1 MIVMSIAGVDPS
13 GGAGILADI
22 KTFQALGVYGTG
34 IVTALTAQNP
44 QMMYSLKAIE
54 TDYVEEQIDAV
65 LDSYNV
71 EYIKTGMLYSKD
83 IIKTVS
89 KKIREYN
96 LKAVVDPVMVATSG
110 GELAKDDLSQNL
122 LKYLLP
128 KAILTTPNVSEAEK
142 LTGIK
147 IADEE
152 KAEIACEKLGKICNN
167 IITGGHLNGTNITGI
182 DGKISTFKQELL
194 KTDNVHG
201 SGCNFSAAIVS
212 YLSQKNDLKT
222 SILKASEYT
231 YESIKNGKYG
241 TLIATSDS
249 LFLSLGISTSKTSL
263 ILPGFLSIITILS
276 AR

>member
-13 GGAGILADI
+13 GGAGIFADI

-44 QMMYSLKAIE
+44 QKMFSLKAIE
-54 TDYVEEQIDAV
+54 SSYVKEEIDAV

-83 IIKTVS
+83 IIKSVS
-89 KKIREYN
+89 KKIKEYN

-110 GELAKDDLSQNL
+110 GELAKNDLAQSL
-122 LKYLLP
+122 IKYLLP

-142 LTGIK
+142 LTKLK
-147 IADEE
+147 ITNKEE
-152 KAEIACEKLGKICNN
+152 AKIACEKLSKTCNN
-167 IITGGHLNGTNITGI
+167 IITGGHLNGINTMSI
-182 DGKISTFKQELL
+182 DGKISVLKQELL
-194 KTDNVHG
+194 KTDNLHG

-222 SILKASEYT
+222 SILKASDYT

-241 TLIATSDS
+241 TLIAK
-249 LFLSLGISTSKTSL
+249 L
-263 ILPGFLSIITILS
+263 
-276 AR
+276 

>member
-13 GGAGILADI
+13 GGAGLFADI

-44 QMMYSLKAIE
+44 QKMYSLKAIE
-54 TDYVEEQIDAV
+54 TSYVEEQIDAI
-65 LDSYNV
+65 LDTYNV
-71 EYIKTGMLYSKD
+71 EYIKTGMLYSTD
-83 IIKTVS
+83 IIKSVS

-110 GELAKDDLSQNL
+110 GELAKNDLSQNL

-142 LTGIK
+142 LTNIK
-147 IADEE
+147 ITNEE
-152 KAEIACEKLGKICNN
+152 EAKKACEKLGKTCNN
-167 IITGGHLNGTNITGI
+167 IITGGHLNGINTINI
-182 DGKISTFKQELL
+182 DGSTSIFKQKLL
-194 KTDNVHG
+194 KTDNLHG

-222 SILKASEYT
+222 SILKASDYT

-241 TLIATSDS
+241 TLIAK
-249 LFLSLGISTSKTSL
+249 L
-263 ILPGFLSIITILS
+263 
-276 AR
+276 

>member
-13 GGAGILADI
+13 GGAGIFADI

-44 QMMYSLKAIE
+44 QKMYSLKAIE
-54 TDYVEEQIDAV
+54 TSYVEEQIDAV
-65 LDSYNV
+65 LDTYNV
-71 EYIKTGMLYSKD
+71 EYIKTGMLYSTN
-83 IIKTVS
+83 IIKSVS

-110 GELAKDDLSQNL
+110 GELAKNDLSQNL

-142 LTGIK
+142 LTNIK
-147 IADEE
+147 ITNEE
-152 KAEIACEKLGKICNN
+152 EAKKACEKLGKTCNN
-167 IITGGHLNGTNITGI
+167 IITGGHLNGINTINI
-182 DGKISTFKQELL
+182 DGSTSIFKQKLL
-194 KTDNVHG
+194 KTDNLHG

-222 SILKASEYT
+222 SILKASDYT

-241 TLIATSDS
+241 TLIAK
-249 LFLSLGISTSKTSL
+249 L
-263 ILPGFLSIITILS
+263 
-276 AR
+276 

>member
-13 GGAGILADI
+13 GGAGIFADI

-44 QMMYSLKAIE
+44 QKMYSLKAIE
-54 TDYVEEQIDAV
+54 TSYVEEQIDAV
-65 LDSYNV
+65 LDTYNV
-71 EYIKTGMLYSKD
+71 EYIKTGMLYSTD
-83 IIKTVS
+83 IIKSVS

-110 GELAKDDLSQNL
+110 GELAKNDLSQNL

-128 KAILTTPNVSEAEK
+128 KAILTTPNISEAEK
-142 LTGIK
+142 LTNIK
-147 IADEE
+147 ITNEE
-152 KAEIACEKLGKICNN
+152 EAKKACEKLGKTCNN
-167 IITGGHLNGTNITGI
+167 IITGGHLNGINTINI
-182 DGKISTFKQELL
+182 DGSTSIFKQKLL
-194 KTDNVHG
+194 KTDNLHG

-222 SILKASEYT
+222 SILKASDYT

-241 TLIATSDS
+241 TLIAK
-249 LFLSLGISTSKTSL
+249 L
-263 ILPGFLSIITILS
+263 
-276 AR
+276 

>member
-13 GGAGILADI
+13 GGAGIFADI

-44 QMMYSLKAIE
+44 QKMYSLKAIE
-54 TDYVEEQIDAV
+54 TSYVEEQIDAI
-65 LDSYNV
+65 LDTYNV
-71 EYIKTGMLYSKD
+71 EYIKTGMLYSTD
-83 IIKTVS
+83 IIKSVS

-110 GELAKDDLSQNL
+110 GELAKNDLSQNL

-142 LTGIK
+142 LTNIK
-147 IADEE
+147 ITNEE
-152 KAEIACEKLGKICNN
+152 ETKKACEKLGKTCNN
-167 IITGGHLNGTNITGI
+167 IITGGHLNGINTINI
-182 DGKISTFKQELL
+182 DGSTSIFKQKLL
-194 KTDNVHG
+194 KTDNLHG

-222 SILKASEYT
+222 SILKASDYT

-241 TLIATSDS
+241 TLIAK
-249 LFLSLGISTSKTSL
+249 L
-263 ILPGFLSIITILS
+263 
-276 AR
+276 

>member
-13 GGAGILADI
+13 GGAGIFADI

-44 QMMYSLKAIE
+44 QKMYSLKAIE
-54 TDYVEEQIDAV
+54 TSYVEEQIDAI

-71 EYIKTGMLYSKD
+71 EYIKTGMLYSTD
-83 IIKTVS
+83 IIKSVS

-110 GELAKDDLSQNL
+110 GELAKNDLSQNL

-142 LTGIK
+142 LTNIK
-147 IADEE
+147 ITNEE
-152 KAEIACEKLGKICNN
+152 EAKKACEKLGKTCNN
-167 IITGGHLNGTNITGI
+167 IITGGHLNGINTINI
-182 DGKISTFKQELL
+182 DGSTSIFKQKLL
-194 KTDNVHG
+194 KTDNLHG

-222 SILKASEYT
+222 SILKASDYT

-241 TLIATSDS
+241 ILIAK
-249 LFLSLGISTSKTSL
+249 L
-263 ILPGFLSIITILS
+263 
-276 AR
+276 

>member
-13 GGAGILADI
+13 GGAGIFADI

-44 QMMYSLKAIE
+44 QKMYSLKAIE
-54 TDYVEEQIDAV
+54 TSYVEEQIDAI
-65 LDSYNV
+65 LDTYNV
-71 EYIKTGMLYSKD
+71 EYIKTGMLYSTD
-83 IIKTVS
+83 IIKSVS

-110 GELAKDDLSQNL
+110 GELAKNDLSQNL

-142 LTGIK
+142 LTNIK
-147 IADEE
+147 ITNEE
-152 KAEIACEKLGKICNN
+152 EAKKACEKLGKTCNT
-167 IITGGHLNGTNITGI
+167 IITGGHLNGINTINI
-182 DGKISTFKQELL
+182 DGSTSIFKQKLL
-194 KTDNVHG
+194 KTDNLHG

-222 SILKASEYT
+222 SILKASDYT

-241 TLIATSDS
+241 TLIAK
-249 LFLSLGISTSKTSL
+249 L
-263 ILPGFLSIITILS
+263 
-276 AR
+276 